1 MPPGKA
7 VHWDHYL
14 YNHSKEEICK
24 WSIKLNI
31 HVYLLYLHFQQNQC
45 LNIKK
50 HAVHNIHILAW
61 GLIYACGPP
70 GNCPVWPC
78 VDTALHATCFM
89 YVKFFLHLVQ
99 ISTGKKAYNPE
110 AILKQN
116 RNFNLYV
123 FLFRLYGISLFSFN
137 VFI

>member
-7 VHWDHYL
+7 VHWGH
-14 YNHSKEEICK
+14 NHSKEEICK

-31 HVYLLYLHFQQNQC
+31 YLLYLDFQQNQC

-50 HAVHNIHILAW
+50 HAVHNIHRLAW
-61 GLIYACGPP
+61 GPIYACGPP

-78 VDTALHATCFM
+78 VNTALHATCFM
-89 YVKFFLHLVQ
+89 YVKFFGAFGPNFN
-99 ISTGKKAYNPE
+99 GKKAHNPE
-110 AILKQN
+110 AFLKQN
-116 RNFNLYV
+116 RSFNLYV
-123 FLFRLYGISLFSFN
+123 FLFGLYGISLFSFN

>member
-1 MPPGKA
+1 MPPRKA

-50 HAVHNIHILAW
+50 HAVHNIHRLAW
-61 GLIYACGPP
+61 GLIYMLVGAP

-89 YVKFFLHLVQ
+89 YVKFF
-99 ISTGKKAYNPE
+99 GAFGP
-110 AILKQN
+110 
-116 RNFNLYV
+116 NFNEKK
-123 FLFRLYGISLFSFN
+123 SL
-137 VFI
+137 